1 MDAISTYLLAGG
13 RSRRFGSDKVRA
25 LLDGEPLLAW
35 AARPLARF
43 GAPTV
48 VAGRAGAYDD
58 LGFRTIA
65 DARPGMGPLAGLE
78 AALDDAGTDWLFLG
92 AGDFVG
98 ADPAWID
105 RLLDARRP
113 DAVAIA
119 FRDAERWMPV
129 FALYHR
135 ASRPAVTRALDA
147 GRLAARDL
155 LDAVDAVAVEPPDD
169 FGRARSVDDPATL
182 EAMRDGVVR

>member
-13 RSRRFGSDKVRA
+13 RSRRFGADKVRA
-25 LLDGEPLLAW
+25 LLDGQPLLAW
-35 AARPLARF
+35 AARPLERF
-43 GAPTV
+43 GPPTV

-65 DARPGMGPLAGLE
+65 DRRPGMGPLAGLE
-78 AALDDAGTDWLFLG
+78 AALDDTRTEWLLLA

-98 ADPAWID
+98 ARSVWID
-105 RLLDARRP
+105 RLLEARRSGAA
-113 DAVAIA
+113 AVA

-135 ASRPAVTRALDA
+135 SARDAVVQALDA

-155 LDAVDAVAVEPPDD
+155 LGTIETVAVDPPAD
-169 FGRARSVDDPATL
+169 FASARSVDEPAVL
-182 EAMRDGVVR
+182 DAIRAGANR